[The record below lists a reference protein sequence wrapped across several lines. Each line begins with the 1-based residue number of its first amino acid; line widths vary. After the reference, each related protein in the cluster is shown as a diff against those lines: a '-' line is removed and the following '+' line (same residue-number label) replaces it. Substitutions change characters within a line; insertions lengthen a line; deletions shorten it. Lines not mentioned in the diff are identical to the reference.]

1 MSSDKISMFGGVNY
15 SEEQAGITY
24 KPPLLNLA
32 PARCWLQRQSVDP
45 TLLFGLRALRRLIYH
60 TQMYVISLAP
70 EQPSAAV
77 KSQISEAGQTEVR
90 APSAILPD
98 R

>member
-1 MSSDKISMFGGVNY
+1 MFGGVNF

-24 KPPLLNLA
+24 DPP
-32 PARCWLQRQSVDP
+32 CS
-45 TLLFGLRALRRLIYH
+45 TLRRLGAGCKGSLWIPLFFVGLRALRHLIYH
-60 TQMYVISLAP
+60 TQMYVIPPTP
-70 EQPSAAV
+70 EQPSVAV
-77 KSQISEAGQTEVR
+77 KSQISEAGQIEVR